1 MSPASPSPVM
11 DPVCERW
18 FQPRADKNT
27 HGDEQTKILRRAALP
42 PELVRLE
49 AERHRKE
56 AVSIIGRAQAWNGM
70 GVDKAQGLRL

>member
-1 MSPASPSPVM
+1 MSPASPSPLL
-11 DPVCERW
+11 DPVYERW

-27 HGDEQTKILRRAALP
+27 HGDEQTNILRRAVLP

-56 AVSIIGRAQAWNGM
+56 AVSIIGRAQAGNGM
-70 GVDKAQGLRL
+70 GVDEAQG